1 MTAKTTSGHAEL
13 MDGVYRL
20 QRHVYDVTRKY
31 YLFGRDA
38 LIDTLDLAAGAR
50 VVEIGCG
57 TGRNLIRIARRYPE
71 ARLFGLDASREML
84 KTAQSSVVRAGLEDQ
99 MVLAHGYAEA
109 LSPTLFGEERPFDRA
124 IFSYSLSM
132 IPDWNQALRAAAG
145 ALSDDGRIHIVDFAD
160 FGGLGPLGAATLN
173 AWLRLFHVEPRRE
186 LIARLEPLASRN
198 ARDLKETPAF
208 QVLALRYAFR
218 VNCSRDEMVRTV
230 LCHVAG

>member
-1 MTAKTTSGHAEL
+1 MRPETTPGHAEL

-20 QRHVYDVTRKY
+20 QRHVYDFTRKY

-71 ARLFGLDASREML
+71 ARLFGLDASQEML
-84 KTAQSSVVRAGLEDQ
+84 KTAQSSVVRAGLEDRI
-99 MVLAHGYAEA
+99 VLAHGYAEA
-109 LSPTLFGEERPFDRA
+109 LSPTLFGEERPFDRVV
-124 IFSYSLSM
+124 FSYSLSM
-132 IPDWNQALRAAAG
+132 IPDWNQALRAASG
-145 ALSDDGRIHIVDFAD
+145 VLSEGGSIHIVDFAD
-160 FGGLGPLGAATLN
+160 FRGLGALGAATIN

-186 LIARLEPLASRN
+186 LIARLESLAQRN
-198 ARDLKETPAF
+198 ARDLKEIRAF
-208 QVLALRYAFR
+208 QALALRYAFR
-218 VNCSRDEMVRTV
+218 VNCSRDEMMRTV